1 MANQRTRKEGGK
13 WLLCCMTLA
22 SLEKP
27 FTDEKIF
34 KLQAPNNKQNDI
46 ISVVSL
52 RGIRKDIQ
60 T

>member
-1 MANQRTRKEGGK
+1 
-13 WLLCCMTLA
+13 MTPA

-60 T
+60 R